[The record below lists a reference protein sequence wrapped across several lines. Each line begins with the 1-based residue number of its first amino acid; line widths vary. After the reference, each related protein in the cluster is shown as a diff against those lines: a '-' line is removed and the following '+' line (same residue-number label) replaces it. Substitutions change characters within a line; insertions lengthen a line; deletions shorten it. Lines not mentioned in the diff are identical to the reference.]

1 MKKVIYLL
9 IVLIFANSLLFMNEM
24 KANNIN
30 SFHFS
35 YIKKIDNIPKD
46 YKFLI
51 TMQYIYDINIEQCR
65 KIFENDNIASI
76 NYVNCKDMVDVISAN
91 IKNNQ

>member
-1 MKKVIYLL
+1 MKKVISIL
-9 IVLIFANSLLFMNEM
+9 IILIFINSLFFMNEM

-65 KIFENDNIASI
+65 KIFENDNITSI
-76 NYVNCKDMVDVISAN
+76 NYVNCKDMVEVVYAN
-91 IKNNQ
+91 IKQNQ